1 MNLGFCDF
9 AISPSRLAVPAG
21 MTTGLGVLDKIY
33 GLILLFVNEVDLC
46 VELGELSDIN
56 SLLMAY

>member
-1 MNLGFCDF
+1 MLRFRRRDRRGGG
-9 AISPSRLAVPAG
+9 A
-21 MTTGLGVLDKIY
+21 TGTGPGRCSDRIY
-33 GLILLFVNEVDLC
+33 GLISLFVNEVDLC